1 MQNWTI
7 PPSVPAVPLQPGQH
21 QYLYPNSTVP
31 NGHPSDLQSVPHFL
45 VPFRICPSPAQ
56 HTSTHTHTHTHTLP
70 ITLVVPSHLQNH
82 PPPIYVPH
90 VLLPPGTSS
99 CKHGPDVKGP
109 RGRTQE
115 KKTLRLSV
123 HGHPAHRHH
132 IHIPHRSPSR
142 PAPCPLVTRPR
153 AGPTA
158 HLVAVAITVAVAA
171 PAPATA
177 FSPGRRAAVAT
188 HPGALCP
195 GPSR

>member
-1 MQNWTI
+1 MVILHTDI
-7 PPSVPAVPLQPGQH
+7 IYTFH
-21 QYLYPNSTVP
+21 I
-31 NGHPSDLQSVPHFL
+31 DL
-45 VPFRICPSPAQ
+45 R
-56 HTSTHTHTHTHTLP
+56 
-70 ITLVVPSHLQNH
+70 
-82 PPPIYVPH
+82 
-90 VLLPPGTSS
+90 
-99 CKHGPDVKGP
+99 
-109 RGRTQE
+109 
-115 KKTLRLSV
+115 
-123 HGHPAHRHH
+123 
-132 IHIPHRSPSR
+132 R